1 MTTAQIS
8 GVLAACVLACMSSQ
22 AQAAAKL
29 ASCPASGTI
38 VQLKPSSKAGSVD
51 RLAIQSSIDALSRN
65 GGGTILLSPGLYVLD
80 TPIDPGSTLIPP
92 QRLPYALL
100 GQSNVTLCAPT
111 GAVLKLNTLLNARI
125 NGILWTMGRVKRFGL
140 INLTFDGASV
150 RVAGSELRLESNT
163 LRNLK
168 RSATELAANIDVHL
182 KTALF
187 LDVQPGDAGAP
198 SSQVKNNSFENL
210 DGTAIMAEPVK
221 NAVVSGNSFNNV
233 PQPMHFWCSD
243 NLTVSGNRATN
254 LSRIGLEF
262 QVRLDSVD
270 ANYPN
275 CNAQTNVTIEKNV
288 LTNWVL
294 PSTGIPDNLMGI
306 STEHMQ
312 GTVADNVAVMGPA
325 LRNWPK
331 LTPMELM
338 IGKDLKPKVLPPE
351 KLIYATP
358 GGLGIEVTG
367 VPNATGPS
375 LLTVR
380 HNTLD
385 GFAAAIATNR
395 GRSVAILNNAIY
407 NVNEG
412 IIKLE
417 EFPVEESYRIEGNYI
432 HNARH
437 RGISGYWYKAAAPTV
452 RNNLIV
458 RQAGTYPDTDNAAVG
473 DNAYAAIAVST
484 APSGSAPLQ
493 VNGNQLLL
501 AGSAYAGFDA
511 YGILFAGA
519 GAGGTSV
526 QNNWVGWNGAS
537 TDTPYGRG
545 LVINGPGAGA
555 TATVSGNTFQGLST
569 LLLGGECFGTVSA
582 NVGINV
588 TPPAADTMCSA
599 AFMLKAPLTGVSIPR
614 ATVTASR
621 LFVPPTGYAVGYTL
635 SASTIPPDFSPLTWA
650 FGDGNALTGASGSVG
665 ASATHSYI
673 AATNRVATILLK
685 HPNGALTSGEV
696 ALKP

>member
-1 MTTAQIS
+1 MTTAKLS
-8 GVLAACVLACMSSQ
+8 GLLAACVLACMSSQ
-22 AQAAAKL
+22 AQAVAKL
-29 ASCPASGTI
+29 ASCPAGGTI
-38 VQLKPSSKAGSVD
+38 VKLKPSNKAGNAD
-51 RLAIQSSIDALSRN
+51 RLAIQSSIDSLSSN

-80 TPIDPGSTLIPP
+80 TPIDPSSTLIPP
-92 QRLPYALL
+92 QRLPYALF

-111 GAVLKLNTLLNARI
+111 GAVMKLNTLPTAKL
-125 NGILWTMGRVKRFGL
+125 NGILWTRGRVKRFGL

-163 LRNLK
+163 FRKLK
-168 RSATELAANIDVHL
+168 RSATELAANTDVHL

-187 LDVQPGDAGAP
+187 MDVQQGDAGAP
-198 SSQVKNNSFENL
+198 SSQIKNNSFENL
-210 DGTAIMAEPVK
+210 DGTAILAEPVK
-221 NAVVSGNSFNNV
+221 NAVVSGNSFTDV

-262 QVRLDSVD
+262 QVRLNSTSPD
-270 ANYPN
+270 YPN
-275 CNAQTNVTIEKNV
+275 CSAQTKVTVEKNV

-331 LTPMELM
+331 LTPLELL
-338 IGKDLKPKVLPPE
+338 IDNALKPKLLPPE

-358 GGLGIEVTG
+358 GGLGIEATG

-380 HNTLD
+380 HNTID
-385 GFAAAIATNR
+385 GFASGIETNL

-407 NVNEG
+407 NTNAAIG
-412 IIKLE
+412 KLE
-417 EFPVEESYRIEGNYI
+417 KDPVEESYRVEGNYI
-432 HNARH
+432 YNARY
-437 RGISGYWYKAAAPTV
+437 RGISGYWYKATAPTV

-458 RQAGTYPDTDNAAVG
+458 RQAGTYPDTDNIAMG

-484 APSGSAPLQ
+484 APAGSAPLQ
-493 VNGNQLLL
+493 VSGNQLLL
-501 AGSAYAGFDA
+501 TGSAYAGFDA

-519 GAGGTSV
+519 GGTSV
-526 QNNWVGWNGAS
+526 QNNWLGWNGAS
-537 TDTPYGRG
+537 TETPYGRG

-555 TATVSGNTFQGLST
+555 TATVSGNTFQSLPT
-569 LLLGGECFGTVSA
+569 VLLGGECFGKVSA
-582 NVGINV
+582 NLGINV
-588 TPPAADTMCSA
+588 TPPGADTTCPA
-599 AFMLKAPLTGVSIPR
+599 DFMLKTPQTGLAIPR

-635 SASTIPPDFSPLTWA
+635 SAAAIPPDFSPLAWA
-650 FGDGNALTGASGSVG
+650 LGDGNALTGASGTVGTSV
-665 ASATHSYI
+665 THSYI
-673 AATNRVATILLK
+673 GATNRVATILLS